1 MKPINYV
8 ISKIGEC
15 CISPALGVFY
25 SEGISGG

>member
-8 ISKIGEC
+8 FSKISEC